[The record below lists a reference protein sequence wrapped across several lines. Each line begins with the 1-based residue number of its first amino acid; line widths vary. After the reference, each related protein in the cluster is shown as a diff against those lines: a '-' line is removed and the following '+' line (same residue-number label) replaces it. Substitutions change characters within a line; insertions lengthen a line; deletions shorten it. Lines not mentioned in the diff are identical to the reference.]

1 MSLLPVMRRPA
12 EFFTTITDASCIILI
27 LSVEVLNYNLIKI
40 YASFCATVAVAPLPL
55 ISKDCADSIFIL
67 S

>member
-1 MSLLPVMRRPA
+1 M
-12 EFFTTITDASCIILI
+12 
-27 LSVEVLNYNLIKI
+27 LNYNLKI